1 MPHSSWT
8 VDDSRRLYNLETWG
22 DGYFD
27 ISPAGEL
34 RVGGAADRRVS
45 LTEIVGELGDA
56 GLRLP
61 VLLRFSDVLRDRV
74 TRLCQAFD
82 TACADLDYSAG
93 YTAVYPIKVNQ
104 QYSVVREIV
113 ACGGDRVGLE
123 AGSKP
128 ELLAVMGLV
137 RPGGTVICNGYKDP
151 EYVRLALQGQCLG
164 VNVTLVVEKL
174 SELNIIMAESRALG
188 LRPRIGLRVR
198 LATLGAGNWQN
209 TGGEKSKFGLPAGQL
224 LDAVERLRQ
233 AGMLDC
239 LHLMH
244 LHLGSQIANV
254 RDIQH
259 GMREAARLYVE
270 LRQLGAPIDC
280 VDVGGGLGVDYEG
293 TRSRSFCSMNYSVDE
308 YAHNIV
314 RALAEHCAAA
324 DVPAP
329 HIISESGRA
338 LTAHHA
344 VLVTSVVDTDS
355 GVLPAPGEQAAD
367 APLPLA
373 ELWRVHDDLA
383 SIPPLEAYHDV
394 SYCLAEAHAAFNH
407 GQLTLAQR
415 AQAERL
421 ASAINHH
428 LLGSLSPELP
438 AHRDALNDLRVRLAT
453 KYFLNLSVF
462 QSLPDVWGIDQVFP
476 IVPIARLDEAPEE
489 RVTLCDLT
497 CDSDG
502 RIDHYVEASGL
513 TETLPA
519 HRLRD
524 GETYCLAIA
533 MVGAYQEIL
542 GDLHNLFGDT
552 DTVNIEVAADGH
564 WRFSA
569 PEPGDRTDELLQLVH
584 HAPDELLA
592 TYAERLAL
600 SGQAADVQARM
611 LADYRHAMQ
620 GYTSL
625 DPQDQRRPAVNE
637 EGST

>member
-1 MPHSSWT
+1 MPNSSWT
-8 VDDSRRLYNLETWG
+8 VDDSRRLYNLDTWG

-27 ISPAGEL
+27 VNASGAL
-34 RVGGAADRRVS
+34 CVGGAADRRVE
-45 LTEIVGELGDA
+45 LTEIVGQLSGA

-61 VLLRFSDVLRDRV
+61 VLLRFSGVLRDRV
-74 TRLCQAFD
+74 TRLCNAFD
-82 TACADLDYSAG
+82 TACDDLDYAAG

-128 ELLAVMGLV
+128 ELLAVLGLV
-137 RPGGTVICNGYKDP
+137 RKGGTVICNGYKDP
-151 EYVRLALQGQCLG
+151 EYVRLALQGQRLG

-174 SELNIIMAESRALG
+174 SELAIIMAESRALG

-224 LDAVERLRQ
+224 LDAVERLRS

-270 LRQLGAPIDC
+270 LHQLGAPIDC

-293 TRSRSFCSMNYSVDE
+293 TRSRSFCSMNYSVNE

-314 RALAEHCAAA
+314 RALAEHCAVAG
-324 DVPAP
+324 VPAP

-355 GVLPAPGEQAAD
+355 GILPAPGKQADD

-373 ELWRVHDDLA
+373 ELWRVHDDIDRL
-383 SIPPLEAYHDV
+383 PPLEAYHDV
-394 SYCLAEAHAAFNH
+394 SYCLSEAHAAFNH
-407 GQLTLAQR
+407 GQLSLAQR

-421 ASAINHH
+421 ASAINRH
-428 LLGSLSPELP
+428 LLSRLSDELP

-476 IVPIARLDEAPEE
+476 IVPIARLHEKPDE

-502 RIDHYVEASGL
+502 RIDQYVEASGL

-519 HRLRD
+519 HALRD
-524 GETYCLAIA
+524 GETYCMAIA

-552 DTVNIEVAADGH
+552 DTVNIEVEADGRWH
-564 WRFSA
+564 FAS
-569 PEPGDRTDELLQLVH
+569 PEPGDRTDELLQVVH
-584 HAPDELLA
+584 HAPEQLLA
-592 TYAERLAL
+592 TYAERLAGSGL
-600 SGQAADVQARM
+600 SSAAQAST

-620 GYTSL
+620 GYTYL
-625 DPQDQRRPAVNE
+625 DPHDQRRPE
-637 EGST
+637 PTEGATS

>member
-1 MPHSSWT
+1 MPHATWT
-8 VDDSRRLYNLETWG
+8 VDDSRRLYNLATWG

-27 ISPAGEL
+27 ITEAGEL
-34 RVGGAADRRVS
+34 SVGAGSDRRVS
-45 LTEIVGELGDA
+45 LSEVVNALPGS

-61 VLLRFSDVLRDRV
+61 VLLRFSEVLRDRV
-74 TRLCQAFD
+74 QRLCSAFD
-82 TACADLDYSAG
+82 QACEDLDYAAG

-128 ELLAVMGLV
+128 ELLAVLGMV
-137 RPGGTVICNGYKDP
+137 REGGTVICNGYKDP
-151 EYVRLALQGQCLG
+151 EYVRLALHGLRLG
-164 VNVTLVVEKL
+164 IQVTLVVEKL
-174 SELNIIMAESRALG
+174 SELGVILAEARALG
-188 LRPRIGLRVR
+188 VRPRIGLRVR

-224 LDAVERLRQ
+224 LDAVERLRD

-254 RDIQH
+254 RDIQN

-270 LRQLGAPIDC
+270 LRGLGAPVDC

-293 TRSRSFCSMNYSVDE
+293 TRSRSFCSMNYSVNE

-314 RALAEHCAAA
+314 RALAEHCAQA

-355 GVLPAPGEQAAD
+355 GVLPEPGERPDD
-367 APLPLA
+367 APLPLTD
-373 ELWRVHDDLA
+373 LWRVYDGIDEL
-383 SIPPLEAYHDV
+383 PPLEVYHDTG
-394 SYCLAEAHAAFNH
+394 YCLAEAHAAFNH
-407 GQLTLAQR
+407 GQMSLSER

-421 ASAINHH
+421 ASAVNRR
-428 LLGSLSPELP
+428 LLARLNPDIP
-438 AHRDALNDLRVRLAT
+438 AHREAMQDLAVRLAT

-476 IVPIARLDEAPEE
+476 IVPIARLDEQPAE

-502 RIDHYVEASGL
+502 RIDQYVEQNGL

-519 HRLRD
+519 HGLRD
-524 GETYCLAIA
+524 GETYCMAIA

-552 DTVNIEVAADGH
+552 DTVNIEVDATGA
-564 WRFSA
+564 WRFES
-569 PEPGDRTDELLQLVH
+569 PEPGDRTDELLSLVH
-584 HAPDELLA
+584 HEP
-592 TYAERLAL
+592 ERLL
-600 SGQAADVQARM
+600 DCYRERLQRSGLGEDDQAEI
-611 LADYRHAMQ
+611 LAGYRHAMQ
-620 GYTSL
+620 GYTYL
-625 DPQDQRRPAVNE
+625 DPLDLRRPDRTSGA
-637 EGST
+637 TA

>member
-1 MPHSSWT
+1 MPQSAWT
-8 VDDSRRLYNLETWG
+8 VDDSRRLYNLSTWG

-27 ISPAGEL
+27 ITAQGEL
-34 RVGGAADRRVS
+34 AVGGDADHRVA
-45 LTEIVGELGDA
+45 LPEIVEQLATA

-61 VLLRFSDVLRDRV
+61 VLLRFSAVLRDRV
-74 TRLCQAFD
+74 RRLCEAFD
-82 TACADLDYSAG
+82 RACDDLDYTAG

-113 ACGGDRVGLE
+113 DCGGERVGLE

-128 ELLAVMGLV
+128 ELLAVLGMV
-137 RPGGTVICNGYKDP
+137 REGGTVICNGYKDP
-151 EYVRLALQGQCLG
+151 EYVRLALQGQRLG
-164 VNVTLVVEKL
+164 IQVTLVVEKL
-174 SELNIIMAESRALG
+174 SELGIILAEASAIG
-188 LRPRIGLRVR
+188 VKPRIGLRVR

-224 LDAVERLRQ
+224 LDAVTRLRE

-254 RDIQH
+254 RDIQN

-270 LRQLGAPIDC
+270 LRALGAPIDC

-293 TRSRSFCSMNYSVDE
+293 TRSRSFCSMNYSVHE

-314 RALAEHCAAA
+314 RALAEHCAVAG
-324 DVPAP
+324 VPAP

-344 VLVTSVVDTDS
+344 VLVTSVVDTDA
-355 GVLPAPGEQAAD
+355 GILPEPGDRPTD
-367 APLPLA
+367 APLPLTD
-373 ELWRVHDDLA
+373 LWRVYDGIDEL
-383 SIPPLEAYHDV
+383 PPLEVYHDTG
-394 SYCLAEAHAAFNH
+394 YCLGEAPAAFNH
-407 GQLTLAQR
+407 GQMSLTER

-421 ASAINHH
+421 ASAVNRR
-428 LLGSLSPELP
+428 LLERLSPDVA
-438 AHRDALNDLRVRLAT
+438 AHREAIQDLAVRLAT

-476 IVPIARLDEAPEE
+476 IVPIDRLSERPAE

-502 RIDHYVEASGL
+502 RIDQYVEQAGL
-513 TETLPA
+513 AETLPA
-519 HRLRD
+519 HALRQ

-552 DTVNIEVAADGH
+552 DTVNIEVDETGA
-564 WRFSA
+564 WRFEQ
-569 PEPGDRTDELLQLVH
+569 PEPGDRTDELLSVVH
-584 HAPDELLA
+584 HEPQRLL
-592 TYAERLAL
+592 ERYRARLER
-600 SGQAADVQARM
+600 SGLNAGEQAAI
-611 LADYRHAMQ
+611 LADYQHAMQ
-620 GYTSL
+620 GYTYL
-625 DPQDQRRPAVNE
+625 DPLDLRRLNPPTGAV
-637 EGST
+637 T